1 MLRSLLLALNKL
13 IILLTL
19 LNSVIFIE
27 NLMKT
32 FDGRE
37 VLKGVSFEVKKGSIT
52 GFIGPNGAG
61 KTTTIKII
69 AGLIRKSGGR
79 VEVLGEDPWDNPK
92 VHEKMSVIF
101 TNLVYPQENTVEEYL
116 KDIGRIYGANI
127 TDFVDEFKLKDHLK
141 KKLSQLSSGLAQR
154 VQLVASL
161 IKNPEL
167 IIADEP
173 TANLDPP
180 ARIEFYEEVKKLNNQ
195 GVTFFISSHI
205 LSELEKIITDV
216 VFINEGKVTFQGK
229 IEKALKEAE
238 EEEILL
244 VVNDPEKAIKIIG
257 GKIEG
262 SYIKVKGKV
271 RDIVDRLDDAGVE
284 IISLRRSSLD
294 DAFKKLSNI

>member
-1 MLRSLLLALNKL
+1 M
-13 IILLTL
+13 
-19 LNSVIFIE
+19 IFIE
-27 NLMKT
+27 NLTKN
-32 FDGRE
+32 FGGKE

-69 AGLIRKSGGR
+69 SGLIRKTRG
-79 VEVLGEDPWDNPK
+79 VVKVLGEDPWDNPK

-116 KDIGRIYGANI
+116 KDIGRIYGSDI
-127 TDFVDEFKLKDHLK
+127 TELVDEFKLRPHLK

-180 ARIEFYEEVKKLNNQ
+180 ARIEFYEEVKKLNKQ

-205 LSELEKIITDV
+205 LSELEKIVTDV

-229 IEKALKEAE
+229 VEKALKEAE

>member
-1 MLRSLLLALNKL
+1 M
-13 IILLTL
+13 
-19 LNSVIFIE
+19 IFIE
-27 NLMKT
+27 NLTKN
-32 FDGRE
+32 FGGKE

-69 AGLIRKSGGR
+69 SGLIRKTGG
-79 VEVLGEDPWDNPK
+79 VVKVLGEDPWDNPK

-116 KDIGRIYGANI
+116 KDIGRIYGSDI
-127 TDFVDEFKLKDHLK
+127 TELVDEFKLRPHLK

-180 ARIEFYEEVKKLNNQ
+180 ARIEFYEEVKKLNKQ

-205 LSELEKIITDV
+205 LSELEKIVTDV

-229 IEKALKEAE
+229 VEKALKEAE

>member
-1 MLRSLLLALNKL
+1 M
-13 IILLTL
+13 
-19 LNSVIFIE
+19 IFIE
-27 NLMKT
+27 NLTKS
-32 FDGRE
+32 FGGKE

-69 AGLIRKSGGR
+69 SGLIRKTRG
-79 VEVLGEDPWDNPK
+79 VVKVLGEDPWDNPK

-116 KDIGRIYGANI
+116 KDIGRIYGTDI
-127 TDFVDEFKLKDHLK
+127 TELVDEFKLRPHLK

-180 ARIEFYEEVKKLNNQ
+180 ARIEFYEEVKKLNKQ

-229 IEKALKEAE
+229 VEKALKEAE

>member
-1 MLRSLLLALNKL
+1 
-13 IILLTL
+13 
-19 LNSVIFIE
+19 VIFIE
-27 NLMKT
+27 NLTKN
-32 FDGRE
+32 FGGKE

-69 AGLIRKSGGR
+69 SGLIRKTRG
-79 VEVLGEDPWDNPK
+79 VVKVLGEDPWDNPK

-116 KDIGRIYGANI
+116 KDIGRIYGTDI
-127 TDFVDEFKLKDHLK
+127 TELVDEFKLRPHLK

-180 ARIEFYEEVKKLNNQ
+180 ARIEFYEEVKKLNKQ

-229 IEKALKEAE
+229 VEKALKEAE

>member
-1 MLRSLLLALNKL
+1 M
-13 IILLTL
+13 
-19 LNSVIFIE
+19 IFIE
-27 NLMKT
+27 NLTKI
-32 FDGRE
+32 FDGKE
-37 VLKGVSFEVKKGSIT
+37 VLRGVSFEVKKGSIT

-69 AGLIRKSGGR
+69 AGLIRKSGGII
-79 VEVLGEDPWDNPK
+79 EVFGEDPWDNPK
-92 VHEKMSVIF
+92 VHEKMAIIF

-116 KDIGRIYGANI
+116 KDLGKIYG
-127 TDFVDEFKLKDHLK
+127 TDVREFIEEFNLTDHLK

-161 IKNPEL
+161 IKDPEL

-180 ARIEFYEEVKKLNNQ
+180 ARMEFYEEVRKLNKH

-205 LSELEKIITDV
+205 LSELEKVISDV
-216 VFINEGKVTFQGK
+216 VFINNGRVTFQGK
-229 IEKALKEAE
+229 VENALKEAE

-244 VVNDPEKAIKIIG
+244 VVDNLEKAMRVLG
-257 GKIEG
+257 GRIEG
-262 SYIKVKGKV
+262 PYLKVRGKV
-271 RDIVDRLDDAGVE
+271 REVVDKLDDAGIE

>member
-1 MLRSLLLALNKL
+1 MLIVVSNKL
-13 IILLTL
+13 IILY
-19 LNSVIFIE
+19 NAYYYIVIFIE
-27 NLMKT
+27 NLTKI
-32 FDGRE
+32 FGGKE
-37 VLKGVSFEVKKGSIT
+37 VLRGVSFEVNKGSIT

-69 AGLIRKSGGR
+69 SGLIRKSGGI
-79 VEVLGEDPWDNPK
+79 VEVFGEDPWDNPK
-92 VHEKMSVIF
+92 VHERMSIIF
-101 TNLVYPQENTVEEYL
+101 TNLIYPQENTVGEYL
-116 KDIGRIYGANI
+116 RDLGRIYGVDVN
-127 TDFVDEFKLKDHLK
+127 DFIEEFKLTEHLK

-173 TANLDPP
+173 TANLDPQ
-180 ARIEFYEEVKKLNNQ
+180 ARMEFYEEVKRLNKR

-205 LSELEKIITDV
+205 LSELEKVITDV
-216 VFINEGKVTFQGK
+216 VFINNGRVTFQGK
-229 IEKALKEAE
+229 VENALKEAE

-244 VVNDPEKAIKIIG
+244 IVNNPEKALKIIG
-257 GKIEG
+257 GIIDG
-262 SYIKVKGKV
+262 PYLKVNGKV
-271 RDIVDRLDDAGVE
+271 REIVDKLDDAGIE

>member
-1 MLRSLLLALNKL
+1 M
-13 IILLTL
+13 
-19 LNSVIFIE
+19 IFIE
-27 NLMKT
+27 NLTKN
-32 FDGRE
+32 FGGKE

-69 AGLIRKSGGR
+69 SGLIRKTGGI
-79 VEVLGEDPWDNPK
+79 VKVLGEDPWDNPK
-92 VHEKMSVIF
+92 VHEKMSIIF

-116 KDIGRIYGANI
+116 KDIGRIYGSDI
-127 TDFVDEFKLKDHLK
+127 TELVDEFKLRPHLK

-180 ARIEFYEEVKKLNNQ
+180 ARMEFYEEIKKLNKQ

-205 LSELEKIITDV
+205 LSELEKVITDV

-229 IEKALKEAE
+229 VEKALEKAE

-262 SYIKVKGKV
+262 SYIKVKGRV
-271 RDIVDRLDDAGVE
+271 RDIVDKLDDAGIE

>member
-1 MLRSLLLALNKL
+1 
-13 IILLTL
+13 
-19 LNSVIFIE
+19 VIFIE
-27 NLMKT
+27 NLTKN
-32 FDGRE
+32 FGGKE

-69 AGLIRKSGGR
+69 SGLIRKTGGI
-79 VEVLGEDPWDNPK
+79 VKVLGEDPWDNPK

-116 KDIGRIYGANI
+116 KDIGRIYGTDI
-127 TDFVDEFKLKDHLK
+127 TELVDEFKLRPHLK

-180 ARIEFYEEVKKLNNQ
+180 ARIEFYEEVKKLNKQ

-229 IEKALKEAE
+229 VEKALKEAE

>member
-1 MLRSLLLALNKL
+1 M
-13 IILLTL
+13 
-19 LNSVIFIE
+19 VMIFIE

-32 FDGRE
+32 FDGKE

-69 AGLIRKSGGR
+69 AGLIRKSGGK

-116 KDIGRIYGANI
+116 KDIGRIYGADI

-180 ARIEFYEEVKKLNNQ
+180 ARIEFYEEVKKLNKR

-216 VFINEGKVTFQGK
+216 VFINEGKITFQGK

-271 RDIVDRLDDAGVE
+271 RDIVDRLDDAGIE

>member
-1 MLRSLLLALNKL
+1 M
-13 IILLTL
+13 
-19 LNSVIFIE
+19 IFIE

-32 FDGRE
+32 FDGKE

-69 AGLIRKSGGR
+69 AGLIRKSRGK

-116 KDIGRIYGANI
+116 KDICRIYGADI

-180 ARIEFYEEVKKLNNQ
+180 ARIEFYEEVKKLNKR

-216 VFINEGKVTFQGK
+216 VFINEGKITFQGK

-271 RDIVDRLDDAGVE
+271 RDIVDRLDDAGIE